1 MLAFEF
7 TTIPFRWERG
17 VTHVCLRLVCCC
29 VSLRSPSI
37 GKWSVRRISGQK
49 KGGRRNKKE
58 TKKKKKKTTTEK
70 RKGKSNLS
78 TSEGRHLWLR
88 DWREDRETERA
99 ERVYVCSAVERSGG
113 VYPKKKGEKKVRIAG
128 GNERD
133 GNDGAPIGH
142 KFDPTNVDL
151 LRCRR
156 QRWRWRQEPWR
167 NQFRMDGSLAP
178 RDVWSPVQHSAS
190 NILRR
195 RRTTSPNLS
204 LTHFSPFTPFPAR
217 RGNFRSVSCDVER
230 WRNEWER
237 KKKKG
242 AIYLFTF
249 VVGR

>member
-49 KGGRRNKKE
+49 GGGIRNKKE

-113 VYPKKKGEKKVRIAG
+113 VYPKKK
-128 GNERD
+128 
-133 GNDGAPIGH
+133 
-142 KFDPTNVDL
+142 
-151 LRCRR
+151 
-156 QRWRWRQEPWR
+156 
-167 NQFRMDGSLAP
+167 
-178 RDVWSPVQHSAS
+178 
-190 NILRR
+190 
-195 RRTTSPNLS
+195 
-204 LTHFSPFTPFPAR
+204 
-217 RGNFRSVSCDVER
+217 
-230 WRNEWER
+230 ER
-237 KKKKG
+237 KKLG
-242 AIYLFTF
+242 LRGETNATEMMERQSVTNSIRPMSTCCDVDVNAGGGGRSRGGINSAWTGLSLLEMFGRQYNILHPTF
-249 VVGR
+249 SVVVAQHPPTCR